1 MASEETKEPEKGAEE
16 TVEETLEQEKDKI
29 LKAKKAKTE
38 TKTKVTTLAKVET
51 KTEAKLETPLAIVV
65 DDKEAELEDLE
76 LFRRFLEICKKPS
89 DLRKNLEILLEPK
102 NLNTTTI
109 FDDPDETFSMLFMKV
124 FAGHYP
130 ETFKSWGKV
139 ADIYMQLK
147 ISEKGIGREQAIKQ
161 IAALQESALIK
172 SLLMTPKEPEKKRF
186 GIFRRKDEE

>member
-1 MASEETKEPEKGAEE
+1 MASEETEESTEKSAEE
-16 TVEETLEQEKDKI
+16 TVEETLEKEKDKI
-29 LKAKKAKTE
+29 IKAKKVARPKPAE
-38 TKTKVTTLAKVET
+38 KILAKVET
-51 KTEAKLETPLAIVV
+51 KTEAKLETPLAIV
-65 DDKEAELEDLE
+65 DDKAAELEDLE
-76 LFRRFLEICKKPS
+76 LFRRFLEICKKPT

-124 FAGHYP
+124 FATHYP
-130 ETFKSWGKV
+130 DTFKSWGKV